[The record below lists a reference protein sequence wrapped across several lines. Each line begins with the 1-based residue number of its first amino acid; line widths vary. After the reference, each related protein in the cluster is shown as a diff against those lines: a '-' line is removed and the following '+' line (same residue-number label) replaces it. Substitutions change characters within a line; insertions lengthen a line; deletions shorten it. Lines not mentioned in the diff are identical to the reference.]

1 MSAASSTISTRGWM
15 DAKSG
20 TLRGALLGVLLERP
34 GHGYDLANRL
44 STRLG
49 ATWQID
55 KVTIYRQ
62 LDMLAEQG
70 LAYAVEGTRS
80 DEDGRPLITYHPTAE
95 TAGAFTAWMDQ
106 LLPRKP
112 VRLDLQAKLAVA
124 RTEDVPRLLQAVSEH
139 ERECLELAALVAPSA
154 GEPTCLAGV
163 FLECTRDSVH
173 GMLQAEIAWA
183 KRTRRRINEYVSG
196 RQ

>member
-1 MSAASSTISTRGWM
+1 MGTASSTVRTHGWM
-15 DAKSG
+15 DVKSG

-44 STRLG
+44 SIRLG
-49 ATWQID
+49 ETWQID
-55 KVTIYRQ
+55 RVTVYRQ
-62 LDMLAEQG
+62 LEMLAGQG
-70 LAYAVEGTRS
+70 LARGVQGRRS
-80 DEDGRPLITYHPTAE
+80 GEDGRPLIVYHPTEE

-124 RTEDVPRLLQAVSEH
+124 RTEDVPRLLAAICEH

-163 FLECTRDSVH
+163 FLECTRDSAH
-173 GMLQAEIAWA
+173 AMLETEIAWA

-196 RQ
+196 SR